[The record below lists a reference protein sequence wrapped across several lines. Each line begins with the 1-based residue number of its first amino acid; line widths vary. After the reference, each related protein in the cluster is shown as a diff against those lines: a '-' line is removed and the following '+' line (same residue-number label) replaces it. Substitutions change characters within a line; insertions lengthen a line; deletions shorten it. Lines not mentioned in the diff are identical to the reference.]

1 MTRQRSKQEQKI
13 RAWFKAEVGKRLEA
27 LGAVKRGEE
36 KCYPYLLATSIGPL
50 EVAPEEDWV
59 ACVWTDLD
67 RANGAI
73 RDTRLN
79 RCCGKWNHLYD
90 AAMFKSRR
98 MAQAAVDDFFCELGL
113 FLPSESK
120 QP

>member
-1 MTRQRSKQEQKI
+1 MARRITKQEQKN
-13 RAWFKAEVGKRLEA
+13 RDWFKAEVGKRLEA

-36 KCYPYLLATSIGPL
+36 KCYPYLLTTSIGPL
-50 EVAPEEDWV
+50 EIATEEDWV

-113 FLPSESK
+113 FLPNGSK

>member
-1 MTRQRSKQEQKI
+1 MARRITKQEQKN
-13 RAWFKAEVGKRLEA
+13 RDWFKAEVGKRLEA

-36 KCYPYLLATSIGPL
+36 KCYPYLLVTSIGPL
-50 EVAPEEDWV
+50 EVAPEDDWV

-67 RANGAI
+67 RATQAI

-98 MAQAAVDDFFCELGL
+98 MAQAAVDDFFCELDRYL
-113 FLPSESK
+113 L
-120 QP
+120 Q

>member
-1 MTRQRSKQEQKI
+1 MARRITKQEQKN
-13 RAWFKAEVGKRLEA
+13 RDWFKAEVAKRLET

-113 FLPSESK
+113 FLPNGSK

>member
-1 MTRQRSKQEQKI
+1 MTRRITKQEQKN
-13 RAWFKAEVGKRLEA
+13 RDWFKAEVGKRLEA

-50 EVAPEEDWV
+50 EVAPEDDWV

-67 RANGAI
+67 RATQAI

-98 MAQAAVDDFFCELGL
+98 MAQAAVDDFLCELDRYL
-113 FLPSESK
+113 L
-120 QP
+120 Q

>member
-1 MTRQRSKQEQKI
+1 MAGRITKQEQKN
-13 RAWFKAEVGKRLEA
+13 RVWFKAEVGKRLEA
-27 LGAVKRGEE
+27 LGAAKRGEE

-50 EVAPEEDWV
+50 EVSPEEDWV
-59 ACVWTDLD
+59 ACVWTDLE
-67 RANGAI
+67 RADQAI

-79 RCCGKWNHLYD
+79 CYCGKWNHHYD

-113 FLPSESK
+113 FLPTGSK

>member
-1 MTRQRSKQEQKI
+1 MARRITKQEQKN
-13 RAWFKAEVGKRLEA
+13 RDWFKAEVGKRLEA

-67 RANGAI
+67 RATQAI
-73 RDTRLN
+73 RDSRLN

-98 MAQAAVDDFFCELGL
+98 MAQAAVDDFFIELDRYL
-113 FLPSESK
+113 L
-120 QP
+120 Q

>member
-36 KCYPYLLATSIGPL
+36 KCYPYRLATSIGPL

-59 ACVWTDLD
+59 ACVWTDLE
-67 RANGAI
+67 RAKAAI

-79 RCCGKWNHLYD
+79 HCCGKWNHLYD
-90 AAMFKSRR
+90 AGMFKSRR

-113 FLPSESK
+113 FLPNGSK
-120 QP
+120 QL

>member
-59 ACVWTDLD
+59 ACVWTDLE
-67 RANGAI
+67 RAKAAI

-79 RCCGKWNHLYD
+79 HCCGKWNHLYD
-90 AAMFKSRR
+90 AGMFKSRR

-113 FLPSESK
+113 FLPDGSK

>member
-1 MTRQRSKQEQKI
+1 MTRQLSKQEQKI

-27 LGAVKRGEE
+27 VGAVKRGEE

-50 EVAPEEDWV
+50 EVAPDEDWV
-59 ACVWTDLD
+59 ACVWTDLA
-67 RANGAI
+67 RATGAI

-113 FLPSESK
+113 FLPNGSK